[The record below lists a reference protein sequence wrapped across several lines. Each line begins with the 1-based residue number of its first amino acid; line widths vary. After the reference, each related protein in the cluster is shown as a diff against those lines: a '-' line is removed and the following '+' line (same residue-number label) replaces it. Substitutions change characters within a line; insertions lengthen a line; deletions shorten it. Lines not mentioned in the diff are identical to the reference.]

1 MRVPACQGTL
11 KAVTILLPISSPQC
25 PPKPR
30 RPNSIASFSRLLSM
44 RGDNI
49 LFRGLMQ
56 PERFQNWC
64 NPAGTGRAPLY
75 RRVPAD
81 SQEASRLLGGG
92 TPPCYTTITKAL
104 QKTAVTAAR
113 TYPGPAG
120 PYD

>member
-49 LFRGLMQ
+49 LFRG
-56 PERFQNWC
+56 FD
-64 NPAGTGRAPLY
+64 ATGDLRLPLRAPIQ
-75 RRVPAD
+75 D
-81 SQEASRLLGGG
+81 LLGCVTLRAQLAHAEGIVPLGQANSRFVAHQIAMVVGG
-92 TPPCYTTITKAL
+92 K
-104 QKTAVTAAR
+104 R
-113 TYPGPAG
+113 
-120 PYD
+120 